1 MKKVKREVRN
11 ADIREI
17 LKRHGI
23 RHYDLALECGVNK
36 TTMSS
41 WLAMPLN
48 EQRRER
54 ILDAIDRIIK
64 ANS

>member
-1 MKKVKREVRN
+1 MKQVKHEVRN
-11 ADIREI
+11 SDIREI
-17 LKRHGI
+17 LKRRGI
-23 RHYDLALECGVNK
+23 RHYDLAVECGVNK
-36 TTMSS
+36 YTMSN
-41 WLAMPLN
+41 WLAMPLT

>member
-1 MKKVKREVRN
+1 MKKVKHEVRN

-17 LKRHGI
+17 LKRRGI
-23 RHYDLALECGVNK
+23 RHYDLAIECGVTK
-36 TTMSS
+36 FTMST
-41 WLAMPLN
+41 WLAQPLS